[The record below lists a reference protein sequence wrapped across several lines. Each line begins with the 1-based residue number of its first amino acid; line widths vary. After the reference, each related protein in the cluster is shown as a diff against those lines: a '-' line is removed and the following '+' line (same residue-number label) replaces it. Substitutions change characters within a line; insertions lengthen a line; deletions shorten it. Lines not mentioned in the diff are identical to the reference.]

1 MSSCNGNCSSCGS
14 DCSERK
20 AESLLAKL
28 NPIAVVLGSLFISV
42 LTVGANS
49 MQIALNVPTSIV
61 NVIQRDGHLHTEHY
75 LTGMNEEEFEPVY
88 EAISQVV
95 KNETDIEYTLL
106 NDKTETDDDG
116 NPVYVH
122 EYEIKANGKSIEVV
136 VTYGDRENLLF
147 SVKIK

>member
-1 MSSCNGNCSSCGS
+1 MKNIL
-14 DCSERK
+14 RVT
-20 AESLLAKL
+20 AL
-28 NPIAVVLGSLFISV
+28 VLVIV
-42 LTVGANS
+42 LTLSFVACKKGPEYS
-49 MQIALNVPTSIV
+49 KELVQDKLEDIV
-61 NVIQRDGHLHTEHY
+61 NVIQRDGHLHAEHY

-95 KNETDIEYTLL
+95 KNETDIEYKLL